1 MNTDSSNKKG
11 CPCCSFDLFLPS
23 SEGGQD
29 SGQRE
34 DKFQDTA
41 LDDLPLS
48 VAEVA
53 AQLASP
59 ESSGIVLPIIV
70 DTHCHAQL
78 MRDRDDAYAITDID
92 LNNVRFQSLACSVEP
107 ADFNATLEY
116 ASTST
121 SILPALGVHPWYVE
135 SILSNEKWIDELE
148 HLLLIHPKAIVG
160 EIGLCKIA
168 KWVRSY
174 PEGKSAAM
182 DIQRR
187 IFKQQME
194 LAAKL
199 NRPVTVHCVDAHGI
213 FLSVIKELVES
224 STLPPAIGMHS
235 FTGTAH
241 HVKQLLDFERQ
252 AVRASEVRNQEP
264 LFYFGFSR
272 SNSFTGTA
280 HHVKQLLDFER
291 QAVRASEVRNQE
303 PLFYFGFSHAVNY
316 AMCSSEKSR
325 RRGCEAIQAVPIDRL
340 MVESDVHHSDDVLGG
355 TIGAISY
362 VSWARQAAVK
372 EIADRTA
379 RNGLN
384 FLACGG

>member
-1 MNTDSSNKKG
+1 LNDIMNTDSSNKKG

-264 LFYFGFSR
+264 LFYFGFS
-272 SNSFTGTA
+272 
-280 HHVKQLLDFER
+280 
-291 QAVRASEVRNQE
+291 
-303 PLFYFGFSHAVNY
+303 HAVNY